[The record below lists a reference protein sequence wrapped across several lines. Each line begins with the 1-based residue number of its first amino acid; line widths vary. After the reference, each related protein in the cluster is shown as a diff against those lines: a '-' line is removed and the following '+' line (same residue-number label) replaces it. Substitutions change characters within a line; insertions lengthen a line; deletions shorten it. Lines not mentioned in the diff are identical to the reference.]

1 MGGLMTFRPL
11 LAGPVAIA
19 LASMLCLAVVSP
31 ALGDDDDYP
40 TLKTWVTDNANVLL
54 LQEEL
59 DIEALCIE
67 VFEEKG
73 AEIAVLTVNTTQPD
87 EISMF
92 ALRTFEKNPLGQLG
106 KDDGVLVMVSTDDR
120 SWRIEVGYGLE
131 GVLPDSLV
139 GNIADKYLV
148 PDLERGD
155 YYSGLLYTVAFL
167 GREILD
173 HYGEGEPSEDDG
185 DPYPISWLPLTW
197 GHLILVIVIFV
208 IIALLTG
215 GRGLWLGS
223 LFYGSGSRRWGGG
236 RSGGGG
242 ARGKW

>member
-1 MGGLMTFRPL
+1 M
-11 LAGPVAIA
+11 LAGLVAIA
-19 LASMLCLAVVSP
+19 LAMLLLLTASSPVLAE
-31 ALGDDDDYP
+31 DDEYP
-40 TLKTWVTDNANVLL
+40 TLMNWVTDNANVLL

-73 AEIAVLTVNTTQPD
+73 AEIAVLTVNTTHPD

-92 ALRTFEKNPLGQLG
+92 ALRTFEKNALGQEG
-106 KDDGVLVMVSTDDR
+106 KDDGVLLMVSTDNR
-120 SWRIEVGYGLE
+120 AWRIEVGYGLE

-148 PDLERGD
+148 SDLERGD

-173 HYGEGEPSEDDG
+173 HYEEGEPPEDDG
-185 DPYPISWLPLTW
+185 DQYPISWLPLTW
-197 GHLILVIVIFV
+197 GQLILVIVIFV
-208 IIALLTG
+208 VIALLTG

-223 LFYGSGSRRWGGG
+223 LFSGSSGRRWGGG